1 MLIKCAT
8 MAIKTVTRC
17 SSQCLRVVWECVTTM
32 YIKDVIHQLA
42 RGSSVDYRENL
53 IGHVCLVS

>member
-1 MLIKCAT
+1 